1 MGNNVIDIWPGRGF
15 DSVISFAAFI
25 PCTQFSKCLIVS
37 ERVRCTSWYPHMC
50 ACTVAPCCRSIISL
64 SVLFMQTTEN
74 ALHFRDSINNIFSGN
89 FPLPIL
95 CILFNCGLE
104 NLI

>member
-50 ACTVAPCCRSIISL
+50 ACSSML
-64 SVLFMQTTEN
+64 SVNYFLICPLYADYRECFT
-74 ALHFRDSINNIFSGN
+74 FS
-89 FPLPIL
+89 
-95 CILFNCGLE
+95 
-104 NLI
+104 